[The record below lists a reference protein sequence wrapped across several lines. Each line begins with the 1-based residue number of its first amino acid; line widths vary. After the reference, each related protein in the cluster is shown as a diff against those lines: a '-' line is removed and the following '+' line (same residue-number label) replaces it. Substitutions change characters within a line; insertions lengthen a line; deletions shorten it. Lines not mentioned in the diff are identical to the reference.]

1 MDSSIG
7 NYICG
12 LLNCADDS
20 MGAFCMIRSYTT
32 RTDSVT
38 HFVLRTDTKCSLE
51 SQDGHMSFDLNPE
64 WIQTSRS
71 LRGTFDLFVKSR

>member
-1 MDSSIG
+1 MQHSEIAISTNAIP
-7 NYICG
+7 I
-12 LLNCADDS
+12 A
-20 MGAFCMIRSYTT
+20 
-32 RTDSVT
+32 V
-38 HFVLRTDTKCSLE
+38 